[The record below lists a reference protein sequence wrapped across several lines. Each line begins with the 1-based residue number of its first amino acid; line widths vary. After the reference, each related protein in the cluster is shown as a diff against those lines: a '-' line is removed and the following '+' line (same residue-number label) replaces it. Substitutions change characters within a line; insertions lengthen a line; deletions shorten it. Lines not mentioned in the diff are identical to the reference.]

1 MVEISMLNLSLLI
14 EALVICLIIIILWAV
29 LFTRQKK
36 RDRKAAKK
44 LVDQVKHQ
52 SKTRLEVT
60 SSFLHEKYRF
70 EGNQLEKAVK
80 SIDKAEK
87 KFIQNVINFYIKREA
102 SKLESLD
109 ASLAELIDTYKSLS
123 PIMPDAETLAALE
136 SANPEEMAALRE
148 SNEKLTEELAITKE
162 TMGNMISEFGN
173 MFGGG
178 KDHELEQEQVVEKV
192 QGGETTLQ
200 QIEKVETQDDVEID
214 ELEVSQEGASEDTA
228 GKAENKKSA
237 AGSPPKDEPV
247 VDDDDVDELLD
258 SIDLSN

>member
-1 MVEISMLNLSLLI
+1 MVEISVLNLSLLI
-14 EALVICLIIIILWAV
+14 EALVICLIILVLWTV
-29 LFTRQKK
+29 LLIRQKK
-36 RDRKAAKK
+36 RDRKAARK

-70 EGNQLEKAVK
+70 EGNELEKAVK

-87 KFIQNVINFYIKREA
+87 KFIQAVINIYVKRNA
-102 SKLESLD
+102 SGLESLD

-123 PIMPDAETLAALE
+123 PIMPDAQTLAALE
-136 SANPEEMAALRE
+136 SANPEEMTALRE

-178 KDHELEQEQVVEKV
+178 KDHELEQEEVVEKV
-192 QGGETTLQ
+192 QGGEPTLD
-200 QIEKVETQDDVEID
+200 QIEKVESKEDIEID
-214 ELEVSQEGASEDTA
+214 TPEVSQEVASVEAVDTE
-228 GKAENKKSA
+228 KASTDSKVE
-237 AGSPPKDEPV
+237 DEPV

-258 SIDLSN
+258 SIDLSS